1 MRRYLTD
8 RQLAEH
14 YSVSRATIWR
24 WVQQGRLPQP
34 IQISPGTTRFSA
46 EAIEQRDRERE
57 AATLKQSAG
66 RMLPVTPQIDKR
78 NELRRRRQKKGA
90 R

>member
-14 YSVSRATIWR
+14 YTVSRSTIWR
-24 WVQQGRLPQP
+24 WVQQGRLPP
-34 IQISPGTTRFSA
+34 PVQISAGTTRFSA

-57 AATLKQSAG
+57 SQQEQPITRAKFAARQPRCRSAS
-66 RMLPVTPQIDKR
+66 
-78 NELRRRRQKKGA
+78 
-90 R
+90 

>member
-14 YSVSRATIWR
+14 YAVSRATIWR
-24 WVQQGRLPQP
+24 WVRQGRLPPP
-34 IQISPGTTRFSA
+34 IHISAGTTRFSA

-57 AATLKQSAG
+57 AQQG
-66 RMLPVTPQIDKR
+66 RPVALNKR
-78 NELRRRRQKKGA
+78 
-90 R
+90 

>member
-34 IQISPGTTRFSA
+34 VQISAGTTRFSA
-46 EAIEQRDRERE
+46 EAIDQRDRERE
-57 AATLKQSAG
+57 AGTEAARKPNAG
-66 RMLPVTPQIDKR
+66 PKHAVAASSRARR
-78 NELRRRRQKKGA
+78 NEP
-90 R
+90 

>member
-8 RQLAEH
+8 RQLAER
-14 YSVSRATIWR
+14 YNVSRSTIWR

-34 IQISPGTTRFSA
+34 NRISAGTTRFCA

-57 AATLKQSAG
+57 TQ
-66 RMLPVTPQIDKR
+66 Q
-78 NELRRRRQKKGA
+78 RQAKNA
-90 R
+90 

>member
-1 MRRYLTD
+1 MPRYLTD

-14 YSVSRATIWR
+14 YTVSRATIWR

-34 IQISPGTTRFSA
+34 IQISAGTTRFSA

-57 AATLKQSAG
+57 AQQGQPITLAKHATRQQRRSAS
-66 RMLPVTPQIDKR
+66 
-78 NELRRRRQKKGA
+78 
-90 R
+90 

>member
-24 WVQQGRLPQP
+24 WVQQGRLPPP
-34 IQISPGTTRFSA
+34 IQISAGTTRFSSD
-46 EAIEQRDRERE
+46 AIERRDLERER
-57 AATLKQSAG
+57 AAQRGQS
-66 RMLPVTPQIDKR
+66 RRIEK
-78 NELRRRRQKKGA
+78 RRR
-90 R
+90 